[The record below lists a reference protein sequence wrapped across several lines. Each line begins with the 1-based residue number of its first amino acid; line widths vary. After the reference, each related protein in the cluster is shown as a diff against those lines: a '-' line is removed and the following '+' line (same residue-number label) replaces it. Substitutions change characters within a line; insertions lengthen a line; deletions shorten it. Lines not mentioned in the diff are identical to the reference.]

1 MAHCVSLN
9 ECLFFVL
16 FQEGMGGLRI
26 VAGGVQLSGQAMILD
41 ALIAS
46 NIRSR
51 QGQPINI
58 ESSRNFTISTRDAE
72 GRLANRLF
80 LGEHV

>member
-1 MAHCVSLN
+1 
-9 ECLFFVL
+9 
-16 FQEGMGGLRI
+16 MGGLRI

-46 NIRSR
+46 SIRSR

-80 LGEHV
+80 LGISSLLFKLTVEAQSLNPLIHF